1 MKRIVSH
8 EANFKLWL
16 LISQLS
22 HSIILARQQELNQH
36 DMPVRQYQILRII
49 QDQGVEATL
58 SKISLEAERKAN
70 VISRIT
76 MRMEKDGLIKRTKIK
91 PKSNLLR
98 LELTQKGVDIVN
110 ASKESKSIDK
120 IFSSLSSEEQKQL
133 ESILN
138 KLIIS
143 CKEESPA

>member
-1 MKRIVSH
+1 
-8 EANFKLWL
+8 
-16 LISQLS
+16 
-22 HSIILARQQELNQH
+22 
-36 DMPVRQYQILRII
+36 MPVRQYQILRII

>member
-1 MKRIVSH
+1 MERTVSH
-8 EANFKLWL
+8 ELNFKLWL

-36 DMPVRQYQILRII
+36 EMPIRQYQILRII
-49 QDQGVEATL
+49 QDQGFNATL
-58 SKISLEAERKAN
+58 SKVSLEAEREPN

-138 KLIIS
+138 KLIFS
-143 CKEESPA
+143 CK